1 MLKQTLHSTTLDNGI
16 VLLGESLPGLE
27 SVSVVFH
34 VPAGAVRDPA
44 GACGLATLTGE
55 MMLRGAGD
63 RDSRRIVEDL
73 EHAGVQWSQGVS
85 TSLASFS
92 GSMVAR
98 QLPNVL
104 PVYADILRRPRLDGE
119 ELEKARHVV
128 LQNLAGIEDDPAHRV
143 VSALR
148 RLAYPAP
155 WGMPAEGVSAE
166 IERLTID
173 DVRGF
178 VAGHVRPPGMVVAAA
193 GRIDWDDFVRRID
206 ALLGDWTAAA
216 AAPVSTRGRGPRVH
230 HVPHDSQ
237 QTHLA
242 VGWSLPPAHDDASYD
257 LSAALAILG
266 GGTSSRLFTEV
277 RERRG
282 LCYAVSA
289 GYHTLRD
296 VASAMC
302 YSGTTAAR
310 AQETLDV
317 MLAEIARL
325 PGSIEPAELE
335 RVKERAASGLAMEQ
349 ESSAARAGGL
359 ARQWHLLGR
368 VRPLEEEMR
377 RLEAVSVESIE
388 DGLAAFPV
396 ADLTV
401 VSLGGDPLEVP
412 HAISA

>member
-1 MLKQTLHSTTLDNGI
+1 MLKQTLFSTTLDNGI
-16 VLLGESLPGLE
+16 VLLGEALPGLE
-27 SVSVVFH
+27 SVSVAFH
-34 VPAGAVRDPA
+34 VPAGAVHDPA
-44 GACGLATLTGE
+44 GRCGLATLTGE
-55 MMLRGAGD
+55 MMLRGAGE

-98 QLPNVL
+98 QLSDVL
-104 PVYADILRRPRLDGE
+104 PIYADILRRPRLDAE
-119 ELEKARHVV
+119 ELEKARQVV
-128 LQNLAGIEDDPAHRV
+128 LQNLSGIEDDPSHRV
-143 VSALR
+143 IAALR

-155 WGMPAEGVSAE
+155 WGLPAEGVSAE
-166 IERLTID
+166 VDRLTID

-178 VAGHVRPPGMVVAAA
+178 VAARVRPAGLVVSVA
-193 GRIDWDDFVRRID
+193 GRIDWDDFIRRID

-216 AAPVSTRGRGPRVH
+216 APPVTTHGRGPRVQH
-230 HVPHDSQ
+230 LPHESQ
-237 QTHLA
+237 QTHIAL
-242 VGWSLPPAHDDASYD
+242 GWSLPPARDDASYD
-257 LSAALAILG
+257 LSGALAILG

-296 VASAMC
+296 FASAVC

-325 PGSIEPAELE
+325 PGSIEPAELD
-335 RVKERAASGLAMEQ
+335 RVKERARSGLAMEQ
-349 ESSAARAGGL
+349 ESSAARAGAI

-368 VRPLEEEMR
+368 VRTLEEEMH
-377 RLEAVSVESIE
+377 RLESLSVESIE
-388 DGLAAFPV
+388 RRLAAFPV

-401 VSLGGDPLEVP
+401 VSLGSEPLEVP
-412 HAISA
+412 HAVSA